1 MVESLPH
8 TFSVLRVLYRQFAF
22 RIFELDSLSSKADV
36 TKLLGQLSSVV
47 LMFSLIMMSAGFIL
61 GGEKMEPQLRQ
72 VFCWTMEYH
81 LLSGTLLISGLC
93 TLLGWDALLPDRK
106 DVFVLGPLPVKPTTL
121 CLAKTGASCSSVLVA
136 AFVLNCA
143 SGLIWPMVLAPSGL
157 RATLQSYL
165 AYWLTQAFVAIFL
178 FASVL
183 TIQSAAALLLPRTLF
198 LRASAILQA
207 LLFATLLA
215 TFFLEPGAVVPEQ
228 LALQSAVV
236 HVSWFPPYC
245 FTAMFFQMQGTL
257 PSSVSSVAIHGWI
270 LLAGIV
276 AVSGICSAALYA
288 HLLSRI
294 VASADTV
301 RTRFSP
307 KRLPW
312 LDGSLVGPLLLF
324 AARSLFRSRQQKLLL
339 AFYIGIGSAIL
350 FVVVFGISSYAP
362 LDSRI
367 RLQYLASTIV
377 MMTVVVLGLRVGFSF
392 PVLLQA
398 NWVFRL
404 HQVRTAPAYQNA
416 SRYILIALTVLP
428 VCIVSAVFG
437 LFVEPAGSC
446 CEHVLLLALY
456 GILLAN
462 IFLYGNRSIPYTCSY
477 LPGSARFPFLFWG
490 VVVLSI
496 PLVDAVILKEQ
507 MILTSPT
514 ETLVTSVILLLA
526 VGILEWL
533 NRTLAASEELRFDE
547 NPEAVIVTLDLT
559 VGHP

>member
-1 MVESLPH
+1 MTNSSQH
-8 TFSVLRVLYRQFAF
+8 TPSRLRVLYRQFAF

-36 TKLLGQLSSVV
+36 TKLLGQLSSVI
-47 LMFSLIMMSAGFIL
+47 LMFSLIMMFAGFSF
-61 GGEKMEPQLRQ
+61 GGEKMASQLKQ

-106 DVFVLGPLPVKPTTL
+106 DVFVLGPLPIKPTTL
-121 CLAKTGASCSSVLVA
+121 CLAKTGASCSIVLIS

-143 SGLIWPMVLAPSGL
+143 SGLIWPVVLAPSGL

-165 AYWLTQAFVAIFL
+165 AYWLMQAFAAIFL

-183 TIQSAAALLLPRTLF
+183 AIQSAAALLLPRNLF
-198 LRASAILQA
+198 LRASAMLQV

-228 LALQSAVV
+228 LALQSAVA

-257 PSSVSSVAIHGWI
+257 PSSASTAAIHGWI
-270 LLAGIV
+270 LLAGVI
-276 AVSGICSAALYA
+276 AASGIGSAALYA
-288 HLLSRI
+288 NLLSRI
-294 VASADTV
+294 AANADTV
-301 RTRFSP
+301 KTRFSP

-312 LDGSLVGPLLLF
+312 LGGSLLGPLLLF
-324 AARSLFRSRQQKLLL
+324 SGRSLFRNRQQKLLL

-350 FVVVFGISSYAP
+350 FVVFDMSSRAP
-362 LDSRI
+362 LNSHI
-367 RLQYLASTIV
+367 SLQYLDSTIV

-404 HQVRTAPAYQNA
+404 HQVRIAPAYQNA
-416 SRYILIALTVLP
+416 SRYTLIALTVLP

-456 GILLAN
+456 GILLAD
-462 IFLYGNRSIPYTCSY
+462 ICLYGNRSIPYTCSY
-477 LPGSARFPFLFWG
+477 LPGTAQIPFLFWG
-490 VVVLSI
+490 SVVLSI
-496 PLVDAVILKEQ
+496 PVVDAVTRKEQ
-507 MILTSPT
+507 LMLTSTT

-526 VGILEWL
+526 AGILEWL

-547 NPEAVIVTLDLT
+547 IPEAAVITLGLT
-559 VGHP
+559 VG